1 MELSKDRIWSTVKK
15 WLTTFYQQFIVFPY
29 YILTHPIDGFY
40 EMKRYK
46 RGLLK
51 VSTFYLV
58 IESTMTILQ
67 YRYSGF
73 MFNNFNPATFNYIR
87 QILTTLSPYAAFI
100 VANWAITTLMDGK
113 GSFKDIYNVVGY
125 ALFLKVLLSII
136 NIPLSHVFTTDE
148 AFFYYGIETFGYVV
162 MVFLLFMGMMT
173 VHEYSLGKAVLTLI
187 LTLVV
192 IGILVFLGLL
202 IFSLIQQIIIFIITV
217 YREIVLRL

>member
-1 MELSKDRIWSTVKK
+1 MELSKDRIWSIIKQLAK
-15 WLTTFYQQFIVFPY
+15 AFYQHFIVFPY

-40 EMKRYK
+40 EMKRYQ
-46 RGLLK
+46 RGLLR
-51 VSTFYLV
+51 VSTFYIV
-58 IESTMTILQ
+58 IEATMSILQ

-87 QILTTLSPYAAFI
+87 QILTTFSPYAAFI
-100 VANWAITTLMDGK
+100 IANWAITTLMDGK

-125 ALFLKVLLSII
+125 ALFLKVILSLI
-136 NIPLSHVFTTDE
+136 NIPLSHVFTNDE

-162 MVFLLFMGMMT
+162 MIFLLFMGMMT
-173 VHEYSLGKAVLTLI
+173 VHEYTLGKAVLTLI

-202 IFSLIQQIIIFIITV
+202 IFSLIQQIVIFIITV